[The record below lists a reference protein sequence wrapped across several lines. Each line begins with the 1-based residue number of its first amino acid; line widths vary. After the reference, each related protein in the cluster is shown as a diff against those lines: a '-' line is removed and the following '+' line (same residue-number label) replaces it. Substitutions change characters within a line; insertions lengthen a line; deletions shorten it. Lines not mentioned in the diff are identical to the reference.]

1 VISNSVVGKPLS
13 ADSDGTLAVDSSK
26 LRLLEREGSV
36 HWKIRIE
43 PGKDKTL
50 TYQYERYVPSN

>member
-1 VISNSVVGKPLS
+1 MISNSVIGKPLS

-50 TYQYERYVPSN
+50 TYQYEHYVPSN